1 MFRFGFVKILQAQSS
16 RRTDSMVD
24 KTCYASTVLIAFRIR
39 ETTMALA
46 KEDIEEIKELIVAVI
61 AERRPEMAG
70 NNVRYELEIRERI
83 VRVEEELKHQRE
95 LMLAGF
101 KQMEKRF
108 EQVDKRFE
116 QLIGE
121 MNARFAQV
129 DKRFE
134 QIEKRFEQID
144 KRFEQVDKRFEQIE
158 KRFEQIDKR
167 FEVMTARID
176 RFMVWSFATTL
187 TVGGIVIAVIKYL
200 P

>member
-1 MFRFGFVKILQAQSS
+1 M
-16 RRTDSMVD
+16 
-24 KTCYASTVLIAFRIR
+24 
-39 ETTMALA
+39 
-46 KEDIEEIKELIVAVI
+46 
-61 AERRPEMAG
+61 
-70 NNVRYELEIRERI
+70 RYELDLRERI

-116 QLIGE
+116 
-121 MNARFAQV
+121 
-129 DKRFE
+129 K
-134 QIEKRFEQID
+134 
-144 KRFEQVDKRFEQIE
+144 
-158 KRFEQIDKR
+158 IDKR